1 MLDDLIEEV
10 GKDAVRYFFSA
21 NSFDTP
27 MEFDL
32 NLAKQKSN
40 QNPVY
45 YVQYAHARIA
55 NIIEKVKNSYITGE
69 LKFEK
74 DSLALPGNW
83 QPLTIK
89 AESSKNKGPDYVAG
103 IKNTSNSPADESVE
117 IFEQVFDF
125 LISNNRFDDIKIK
138 NDDEAALA
146 KILIL
151 YPDAVSDACNNE
163 APYMIN
169 QYLYRLASQFHYFY
183 KHHRIIDEGRLNIAR
198 FKLLLLVRVVL
209 SNAMRLLKIS
219 TPVKM

>member
-1 MLDDLIEEV
+1 M
-10 GKDAVRYFFSA
+10 
-21 NSFDTP
+21 
-27 MEFDL
+27 
-32 NLAKQKSN
+32 
-40 QNPVY
+40 
-45 YVQYAHARIA
+45 QYAHARIA

-69 LKFEK
+69 LEFEK
-74 DSLALPGNW
+74 DSLVLPGNW

-89 AESSKNKGPDYVAG
+89 AESSKDNGPDYIAETE
-103 IKNTSNSPADESVE
+103 NTTNSPISENVE

-125 LISNNRFDDIKIK
+125 LISNNRFDGIKIK
-138 NDDEAALA
+138 NDDEARLA

-151 YPDAVSDACNNE
+151 YPDAVSDACNIE

-183 KHHRIIDEGRLNIAR
+183 KHYRIIDEGRLNIAR